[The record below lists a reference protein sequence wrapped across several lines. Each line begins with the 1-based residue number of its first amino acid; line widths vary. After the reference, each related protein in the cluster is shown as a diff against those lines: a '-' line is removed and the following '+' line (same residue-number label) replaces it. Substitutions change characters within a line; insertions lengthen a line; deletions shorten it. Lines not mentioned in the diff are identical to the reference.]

1 VGTGSREENA
11 SNLKTGHATAGP
23 GMETFVAAR
32 VQPRQLAFALPHA
45 ESLTRDNFLEGP
57 ANAAGLALVDSW
69 PEWPNRIMLLVGP
82 EGSGKSHLAAIWAEQ
97 AGARSISAHAL
108 TAAAVPGALAT
119 GALVVEDLNPSDFDE
134 RAMFH
139 LMNLAREDEAF
150 VLITARVAPS
160 AFQIEL
166 RDLRSRLRAVP
177 AVSLLPPD
185 DQLFR
190 ALIVKFCADRQL
202 TVDESVVGYLATRI
216 ERSYAAARRAVE
228 LLDSE
233 ALRLG
238 RPVTRALAAELLRNA

>member
-1 VGTGSREENA
+1 
-11 SNLKTGHATAGP
+11 
-23 GMETFVAAR
+23 VAVR

-57 ANAAGLALVDSW
+57 ANEAGLTLVESW
-69 PEWPNRIMLLVGP
+69 PDWPNRIMLLVGP

-108 TAAAVPGALAT
+108 TPVAVPGALAT
-119 GALVVEDLNPSDFDE
+119 GALVVEDLKPADFDE

-139 LMNLAREDEAF
+139 LMNLAREDEASI
-150 VLITARVAPS
+150 LMTARIAPS
-160 AFQIEL
+160 AFEVEL

-177 AVSLLPPD
+177 TVELLPPD
-185 DQLFR
+185 DLLFR
-190 ALIVKFCADRQL
+190 GLIVKFCADRQMSI
-202 TVDESVVGYLATRI
+202 DESVVSYLASRI
-216 ERSYAAARRAVE
+216 ERSYAAARQAVD

-238 RPVTRALAAELLRNA
+238 RPVTRALAAELLRDA

>member
-1 VGTGSREENA
+1 M
-11 SNLKTGHATAGP
+11 P
-23 GMETFVAAR
+23 GR
-32 VQPRQLAFALPHA
+32 VEPRQLAFALPHA

-97 AGARSISAHAL
+97 AGARSTSAHAL
-108 TAAAVPGALAT
+108 TPPSVPAALAT
-119 GALVVEDLNPSDFDE
+119 GALVVEDLNPSEADE
-134 RAMFH
+134 RALFH
-139 LMNLAREDEAF
+139 LMNLAREDQAF
-150 VLITARVAPS
+150 VLITARVPPS

-177 AVSLLPPD
+177 TVSLLPPD
-185 DQLFR
+185 DALFR
-190 ALIVKFCADRQL
+190 ALIVKFCADRQMA
-202 TVDESVVGYLATRI
+202 VDESVVSYLTTRI

-233 ALRLG
+233 ALRLA

>member
-1 VGTGSREENA
+1 V
-11 SNLKTGHATAGP
+11 P
-23 GMETFVAAR
+23 GR
-32 VQPRQLAFALPHA
+32 VEPRQLALALPHA

-97 AGARSISAHAL
+97 AGARSTSAHAL
-108 TAAAVPGALAT
+108 SAASVPGALAT
-119 GALVVEDLNPSDFDE
+119 GALVVEDLNSSDFDE
-134 RAMFH
+134 RALFH

-150 VLITARVAPS
+150 VLITARVPPT

-177 AVSLLPPD
+177 TVSLLPPD

-202 TVDESVVGYLATRI
+202 AVDESVVGYLATRI

>member
-1 VGTGSREENA
+1 
-11 SNLKTGHATAGP
+11 
-23 GMETFVAAR
+23 VAAR
-32 VQPRQLAFALPHA
+32 LQPRQLAFALPHA

-57 ANAAGLALVDSW
+57 ANAAGLALIDSW
-69 PEWPNRIMLLVGP
+69 PEWPNRIMLLAGP

-97 AGARSISAHAL
+97 AGARSTTARAL

-119 GALVVEDLNPSDFDE
+119 GALVVEDLRSSDFDD
-134 RAMFH
+134 RALFH
-139 LMNLAREDEAF
+139 LMNLAREDGAF
-150 VLITARVAPS
+150 VLVTAREPTS

-166 RDLRSRLRAVP
+166 RDLRSRLRAIP

-202 TVDESVVGYLATRI
+202 AVDESVVSYLATRI
-216 ERSYAAARRAVE
+216 ERSYAAARQAVE
-228 LLDSE
+228 LLDAE

-238 RPVTRALAAELLRNA
+238 RSVSRALAAELLRNA

>member
-1 VGTGSREENA
+1 
-11 SNLKTGHATAGP
+11 
-23 GMETFVAAR
+23 METCVAGR

-69 PEWPNRIMLLVGP
+69 PDWPNRTMLLVGP

-97 AGARSISAHAL
+97 AGARSTSAHAL
-108 TAAAVPGALAT
+108 TATAVPGALAT
-119 GALVVEDLNPSDFDE
+119 GALVVEDLKSSDFDE
-134 RAMFH
+134 RALFH
-139 LMNLAREDEAF
+139 LLNLAREEGAF
-150 VLITARVAPS
+150 VLITARLPPS

-177 AVSLLPPD
+177 TVSLLPPD

-202 TVDESVVGYLATRI
+202 SVDETVVSYLTTRI
-216 ERSYAAARRAVE
+216 ERSYAAVRQAVE
-228 LLDSE
+228 LLDTE

-238 RPVTRALAAELLRNA
+238 RPVTRALAAELLRNS